1 MQTETEYE
9 EMILKELRTFPQ
21 EAIPEVIH
29 ILKSVR
35 KGISITRRTGTE
47 GKEAQP
53 SGLCGIWKDDRSATE
68 IIEDIRSRRTGFG
81 QRQVDL

>member
-9 EMILKELRTFPQ
+9 EMILQELRAFPQ

-35 KGISITRRTGTE
+35 KGIAVTRRTE
-47 GKEAQP
+47 SKEAQP
-53 SGLCGIWKDDRSATE
+53 SGLCGIWKDDRSAAE

>member
-9 EMILKELRTFPQ
+9 EMILQELRAFPQ

-35 KGISITRRTGTE
+35 KGISITRRTE
-47 GKEAQP
+47 GKQAQP
-53 SGLCGIWKDDRSATE
+53 SGLCGIWKDDRSAAE

>member
-9 EMILKELRTFPQ
+9 EMVLQELRAFPQ

-35 KGISITRRTGTE
+35 KGITVTRRTE
-47 GKEAQP
+47 SKEAQP
-53 SGLCGIWKDDRSATE
+53 SGLCGIWKDDRSAAE
-68 IIEDIRSRRTGFG
+68 IIEDIRSRRTGFR
-81 QRQVDL
+81 QRQVEL